1 MIELVIF
8 LAVAVGLLVLLVAA
22 ATRRQPLHAAGSA
35 GELVTAKRT
44 LESLQFGLL
53 PAKLVEQIF
62 GQRDLTYV
70 ATIGSDDIRRLF
82 LAERKRLALTW
93 IRRVRRQVSA
103 LKDFHVSRSRMF
115 TQMSRWRELSL
126 ALDFARLGIRC
137 RALQLILQWRG
148 PYAASEYARRTAAA
162 AGRVCSVLDQSLAFL
177 NPPIP
182 ASLESES
189 GADGMIV

>member
-8 LAVAVGLLVLLVAA
+8 LAIAVGLLVLLLNAM
-22 ATRRQPLHAAGSA
+22 RRRPALVAGSA

-44 LESLQFGLL
+44 LESLQLGLL
-53 PAKLVEQIF
+53 PAGLVEQIF

-70 ATIGSDDIRRLF
+70 ATIGSDDIRNLF

-93 IRRVRRQVSA
+93 IRRVRRQVGA

-137 RALQLILQWRG
+137 RILQLMLQWRG

-177 NPPIP
+177 SPPIP